1 MPYVFGN
8 KEEFKTLYFNLK
20 EINFPLDLIKN
31 YTYFESNRWDL
42 KTKNQKIIKLPS
54 KNYIKSLQNYLVI
67 QDKDSFK
74 KFIVFDYRIEDQLI
88 LK

>member
-1 MPYVFGN
+1 MGFRN
-8 KEEFKTLYFNLK
+8 QK
-20 EINFPLDLIKN
+20 
-31 YTYFESNRWDL
+31 
-42 KTKNQKIIKLPS
+42 QKIIKLPS